1 MVRQSLAG
9 IQEDQGMPTTPLR
22 LSLTFALACGS
33 AAFFLFLRCEG
44 KGSPLGAHTR
54 WWSVS
59 VIGLTGALSTG
70 ATLLVAT
77 IIEQLPSGLVS
88 LGAVAP
94 CWLWIGHIRQGS
106 SERPSPFAEASTLW
120 LTWLLA
126 RMAEGMAEDKSEWI
140 EERAKPEWGTD
151 DLMMA
156 ARRYHAYLSE
166 RLSAGDRKRYR
177 IRPLLRNI
185 ETRLDIARLID
196 NSARPAKVIVA
207 LNASRLTQDN
217 RYLRN
222 VDDLARLGGLL
233 RHDAHQDLIRMLRP
247 AYNLG
252 FRRLTPYA
260 PRVPGN
266 PPPALSVSSQR
277 PHP

>member
-1 MVRQSLAG
+1 
-9 IQEDQGMPTTPLR
+9 MPTTPLR

-33 AAFFLFLRCEG
+33 ATFFLFLRCEG
-44 KGSPLGAHTR
+44 KGNPLGTHSR
-54 WWSVS
+54 WWSLA

-77 IIEQLPSGLVS
+77 IIEELPSGLVS
-88 LGAVAP
+88 LSAVAP

-106 SERPSPFAEASTLW
+106 PERRSPFAEAATLW

-126 RMAEGMAEDKSEWI
+126 RMAEGMAEDKTEWL
-140 EERAKPEWGTD
+140 ERRANPDWDTD

-156 ARRYHAYLSE
+156 ARRYHEYLHG
-166 RLSAGDRKRYR
+166 RLSAADRRRYR
-177 IRPLLRNI
+177 IRSLLRNI

-207 LNASRLTQDN
+207 LNASRLTQDT
-217 RYLRN
+217 RYVRN
-222 VDDLARLGGLL
+222 VDDLTRLGNLL
-233 RHDAHQDLIRMLRP
+233 RHDAHQDLIRMLSP

-252 FRRLTPYA
+252 FRRLAPYA
-260 PRVPGN
+260 PPMRGS
-266 PPPALSVSSQR
+266 PPQALSVGSQR